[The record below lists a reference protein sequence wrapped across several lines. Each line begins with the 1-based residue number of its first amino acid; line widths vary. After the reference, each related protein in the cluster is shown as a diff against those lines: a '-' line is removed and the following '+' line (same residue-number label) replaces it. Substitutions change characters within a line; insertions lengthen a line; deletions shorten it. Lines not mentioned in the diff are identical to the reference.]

1 LLESKYLLDEPTT
14 TIDLETAARLRAA
27 LGSLARQLRRTAA
40 GSGLTPTE
48 LSVLATLTRAG
59 RLRLTE
65 LAAIEGIN
73 PTMLSRIAAKLAD
86 RGLIVR
92 EPDADDR
99 RAARVEA
106 TPDGKELY
114 REIQAERTAALVAH
128 VGELPPG
135 QAAALVA
142 ALDALE
148 ALGELLRDADRAVTR
163 T

>member
-1 LLESKYLLDEPTT
+1 MHDLKAPIDE
-14 TIDLETAARLRAA
+14 LTAARLRSA
-27 LGSLARQLRRTAA
+27 LGALARQLRRTAA
-40 GSGLTPTE
+40 GAGLTPTE
-48 LSVLATLTRAG
+48 LSVLATLTRSG

-106 TPDGKELY
+106 TPDGRALY
-114 REIQAERTAALVAH
+114 REIQAERTASLAAH
-128 VGELPPG
+128 VADLEPD

-142 ALDALE
+142 ALPALE
-148 ALGELLRDADRAVTR
+148 TLGELLRDAERMVSRA
-163 T
+163 

>member
-1 LLESKYLLDEPTT
+1 LADPFETPFDEQ
-14 TIDLETAARLRAA
+14 TAARLRGA
-27 LGSLARQLRRTAA
+27 LGALARQLRRTAA
-40 GSGLTPTE
+40 GAGLTPTE
-48 LSVLATLTRAG
+48 LSVLATVTRSG

-65 LAAIEGIN
+65 LAAIEGVN
-73 PTMLSRIAAKLAD
+73 PTMLSRIAAKLAE

-106 TPDGKELY
+106 TPDGRERY
-114 REIQAERTAALVAH
+114 REIQAERTASLVAH
-128 VGELPPG
+128 VRELPEG

-142 ALDALE
+142 ALPALE

-163 T
+163 A

>member
-1 LLESKYLLDEPTT
+1 VHDPTT
-14 TIDLETAARLRAA
+14 HIDEQTAARLRSA
-27 LGSLARQLRRTAA
+27 LGALARQLRRTAA
-40 GSGLTPTE
+40 GAGLTPTE
-48 LSVLATLTRAG
+48 LSVLATLTRSG

-106 TPDGKELY
+106 TPDGKALY
-114 REIQAERTAALVAH
+114 REIQAERTASLVAH
-128 VGELPPG
+128 VGELPPD
-135 QAAALVA
+135 QAAALVG

-163 T
+163 A